1 MAGKRNQERREG
13 EDTWDRVHITKRT
26 ASHTASREEGLTC
39 FPRSSIKKIDL
50 VLGHL
55 RPDIRKNM
63 IRHTFRRDA
72 PVRACLRA
80 CVCICVL
87 LIRLLALTRYIQ
99 KAFWFL
105 FYMACTVIN

>member
-1 MAGKRNQERREG
+1 MAGKRNQERHEG

-39 FPRSSIKKIDL
+39 FRRSSIKKIDV
-50 VLGHL
+50 VLGHR

-63 IRHTFRRDA
+63 IRHTFRRDV
-72 PVRACLRA
+72 PVRACV
-80 CVCICVL
+80 CVCVL

-105 FYMACTVIN
+105 FHMACAVMN